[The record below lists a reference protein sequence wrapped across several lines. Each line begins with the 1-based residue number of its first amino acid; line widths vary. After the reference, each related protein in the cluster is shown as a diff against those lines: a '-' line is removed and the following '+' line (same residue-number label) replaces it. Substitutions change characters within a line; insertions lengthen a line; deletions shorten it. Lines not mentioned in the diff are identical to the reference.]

1 MGFSVS
7 LDWEIYVYVAYCAT
21 VLNVEG
27 WLCDDDTEH
36 VQPNRMFWAIV
47 ISSCF
52 FSLDSFFFEEASEIP
67 RKLSKTIKNMP
78 SSFHTSISHSRRD
91 RFGFSI
97 LVHSVLIGWTWCDLS
112 LFPHFTSLFSCSL
125 HFFLACFPCR
135 HCRNVAYYSPMPI
148 RLLPWNQ
155 IDRLAT
161 YDDNNNNAWENV
173 LCTCYSPFRSCGRK
187 KYEEQTEIRNVRC
200 RSFRHDWNARS
211 GMYSRAHYR

>member
-125 HFFLACFPCR
+125 HFFFSLVFHADIVAMLHIILDAYSSPTMKPNR
-135 HCRNVAYYSPMPI
+135 SLSNVW
-148 RLLPWNQ
+148 R
-155 IDRLAT
+155 
-161 YDDNNNNAWENV
+161 
-173 LCTCYSPFRSCGRK
+173 
-187 KYEEQTEIRNVRC
+187 
-200 RSFRHDWNARS
+200 
-211 GMYSRAHYR
+211 